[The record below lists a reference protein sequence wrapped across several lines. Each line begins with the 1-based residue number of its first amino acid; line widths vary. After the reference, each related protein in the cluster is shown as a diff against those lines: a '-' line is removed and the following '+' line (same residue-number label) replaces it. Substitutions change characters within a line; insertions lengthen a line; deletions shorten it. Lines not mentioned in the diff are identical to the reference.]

1 MCRLAHKIADDVIKI
16 PNNGELTA
24 LLAVIPLQFIAY
36 ELALLRNNNPDKPR
50 NLAKTI
56 TVD

>member
-1 MCRLAHKIADDVIKI
+1 VRLATKVADEIIKI

-36 ELALLRNNNPDKPR
+36 ELTLLRGHNPDKPR